1 MQFGFNLIFYTKI
14 FILYR
19 QHLQLI
25 SFLISSKK
33 KKICWTIK
41 IIIFKTKKMMSDV
54 QKNFDIAINLSFQQ
68 NYFDDPTKLFL
79 DLYNPTKF

>member
-1 MQFGFNLIFYTKI
+1 
-14 FILYR
+14 
-19 QHLQLI
+19 
-25 SFLISSKK
+25 
-33 KKICWTIK
+33 
-41 IIIFKTKKMMSDV
+41 MMSDV